1 MPRLVRRFI
10 WPWGLFIWSY
20 GKHTIAEARP
30 ITYGNGRGHDW
41 LFSSPSLS
49 PFRALY
55 PPFLRLSLSLFPFSR
70 SSNALIAAGNRG
82 LSQHERSM
90 NPRPLVFSTFYLP
103 PTRSFLP
110 PSLACCFLR
119 YFCTRVCLLVFLLS
133 SISFEISLGQNR
145 FTASSITL
153 WIAHPRASW
162 GLHFSRDNKSALF
175 FFLSSRVNSNFLL
188 FRIFLPLRKDWQER
202 LREEGAKHDAKPRTL
217 SAFRG
222 LGMYERSR
230 RKPR

>member
-1 MPRLVRRFI
+1 MDGATIDFFPLPRSLLSVLSI
-10 WPWGLFIWSY
+10 
-20 GKHTIAEARP
+20 RP
-30 ITYGNGRGHDW
+30 
-41 LFSSPSLS
+41 FFVS
-49 PFRALY
+49 
-55 PPFLRLSLSLFPFSR
+55 LSLSLFPFSR

-133 SISFEISLGQNR
+133 SISFEILLDQNR

-153 WIAHPRASW
+153 WIAHPRAS
-162 GLHFSRDNKSALF
+162 
-175 FFLSSRVNSNFLL
+175 
-188 FRIFLPLRKDWQER
+188 
-202 LREEGAKHDAKPRTL
+202 
-217 SAFRG
+217 
-222 LGMYERSR
+222 
-230 RKPR
+230 